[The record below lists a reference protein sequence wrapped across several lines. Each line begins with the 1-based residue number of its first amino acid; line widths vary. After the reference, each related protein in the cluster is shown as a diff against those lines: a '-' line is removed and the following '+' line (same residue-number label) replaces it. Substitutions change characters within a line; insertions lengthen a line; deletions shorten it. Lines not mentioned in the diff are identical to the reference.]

1 VPQSIINSALLVVD
15 IQNDFTTKNGKYPI
29 DLSQADEIISNV
41 NKLINHAQ
49 QLNLTVIYIGN
60 EYSLF
65 NPLNIFR
72 NFAAIVGSE
81 GAKLDPRLT
90 LINQNYF
97 PKSTG
102 DAFSNP
108 DLIKFLNQ
116 NDIDEAI
123 VVGVYA
129 EACILATVKGAI
141 EQKLR
146 VKVLADGIGAKSQGK
161 REIYLEKYKKI
172 GAEILDTKQIIEG
185 QIQIFL

>member
-1 VPQSIINSALLVVD
+1 VSESAINCALLIID
-15 IQNDFTTKNGKYPI
+15 IQNDFTSRDGKYPI
-29 DLSQADEIISNV
+29 DISQTDEIISNI
-41 NKLINHAQ
+41 NKIINNAQ
-49 QLNLTVIYIGN
+49 QLGLTVIYIGN

-72 NFAAIVGSE
+72 NFAAIVDSE

-108 DLIKFLNQ
+108 DLINFLNQ
-116 NDIDEAI
+116 HNLNEVILA
-123 VVGVYA
+123 GVYA

-141 EQKLR
+141 KHKLR
-146 VKVLADGIGAKSQGK
+146 VKVLADGIGAKSQGT
-161 REIYLEKYKKI
+161 REIYLEKYKEI
-172 GAEILDTKQIIEG
+172 GAKILTVNQLNGNKLLDE
-185 QIQIFL
+185 